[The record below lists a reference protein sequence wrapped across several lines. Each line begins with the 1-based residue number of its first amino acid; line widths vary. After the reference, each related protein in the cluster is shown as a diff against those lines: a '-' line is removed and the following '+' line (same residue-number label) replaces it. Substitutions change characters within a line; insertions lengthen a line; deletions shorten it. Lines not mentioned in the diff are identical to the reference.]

1 MGSKRQPS
9 YRIVVTDKEAP
20 RDGGFIEIV
29 GNYNPRT
36 EPETYTIV
44 EDRSLYWLKVGAQ
57 PSEAVARLLKKNGTL
72 DRFERLKKGEAPQT
86 LLDEAAAAV
95 AARPAI
101 NPRTKI
107 GRVAAP
113 KAKKAEAAAAE

>member
-1 MGSKRQPS
+1 
-9 YRIVVTDKEAP
+9 VVTDKEAP

-57 PSEAVARLLKKNGTL
+57 PSDAVARLLKKNGTL
-72 DRFERLKKGEAPQT
+72 DRFERLKKGETPQT

-113 KAKKAEAAAAE
+113 KAKKAEAAATAE